1 MLDQIM
7 NATAINV
14 LGRGLQAANLRHAVI
29 SDNIANVNTPN
40 FKKSEVVFESLLAEQ
55 MTNDTKKLAM
65 VRTRDKH
72 LPMVREQGLISPQIQ
87 EDGTTSMRTDN
98 NNVDIDIEMAELAK
112 NNVYYDA
119 LSRQI
124 SGNINDTK
132 MVIKGQ

>member
-72 LPMVREQGLISPQIQ
+72 LPVVKEQGLVSPQIQ